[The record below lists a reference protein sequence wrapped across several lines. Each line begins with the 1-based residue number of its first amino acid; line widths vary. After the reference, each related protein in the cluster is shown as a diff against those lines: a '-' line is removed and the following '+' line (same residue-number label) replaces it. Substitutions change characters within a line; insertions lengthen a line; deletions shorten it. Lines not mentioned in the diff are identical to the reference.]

1 MQGVPI
7 LLSASCWQAQHNF
20 SKFCSLVEAAVD
32 IQAAARHEYVLL
44 PHFSPELEQVDGSKE
59 EVRVKIENH
68 YDELRSLFGMDE
80 KGLKLEQAAGFG
92 YVLRVSRKDEQRIR
106 NSKVKGLSM
115 LSTKKEASRTVS
127 PSCALSHALQPS
139 RDACTPTLPT
149 TTLLFSNDTDLTFST
164 IVCHNPLSP
173 PPHLNPP

>member
-1 MQGVPI
+1 MVLLVWRRRRRWYEWVQGVPS
-7 LLSASCWQAQHNF
+7 LVSASCWQARHNF
-20 SKFCSLVEAAVD
+20 TKFCSLVEAAVD

-115 LSTKKEASRTVS
+115 LSTKKEASRSVS
-127 PSCALSHALQPS
+127 PSCAGLARPTAKQRCLHSYPSH
-139 RDACTPTLPT
+139 D
-149 TTLLFSNDTDLTFST
+149 DLTLFQ
-164 IVCHNPLSP
+164 
-173 PPHLNPP
+173 